1 MQHNYE
7 EDSRHQSEAL
17 ALKLGWL
24 ALHAGVYRMALPPVW
39 DWVVLIL

>member
-1 MQHNYE
+1 MLHNYE

-24 ALHAGVYRMALPPVW
+24 ACRVYRMAHPPVW
-39 DWVVLIL
+39 DWVVFIL